1 MNLKKY
7 QISLFFIFLV
17 NSSKSFSNEN
27 SVVYPDKTWIA
38 ETPEKFG
45 ISSILFKD
53 ALSELSRSFPM
64 DEAVIVVDGRL
75 IY

>member
-17 NSSKSFSNEN
+17 NSSKSLSNEN
-27 SVVYPDKTWIA
+27 SVVYPEKNWIT
-38 ETPEKFG
+38 ESPEKFG

-53 ALSELSRSFPM
+53 AL
-64 DEAVIVVDGRL
+64 
-75 IY
+75 